1 MSRRF
6 FARAFRLAVVMLA
19 GAVMLGAWR
28 LSLAQPSGK
37 PAPQSAAAPKSAAA
51 TGTAAAAAQP
61 AAPAVAAAPVGNMVR
76 ITFITVPAK
85 PATVS
90 WGRKRLGVIGPHQP
104 LVVTRPRDS
113 GPLDVVIRSAGYL
126 NVQTRA
132 YTFADSKIAVKLTPP
147 DQKKTL
153 LGYREAP
160 PPEPDAGAA
169 PAAPQAP
176 AGPVANGATPDGGV
190 VR

>member
-1 MSRRF
+1 MSNRSSPRVF
-6 FARAFRLAVVMLA
+6 KLLAVMLA
-19 GAVMLGAWR
+19 GGVMLGAWR
-28 LSLAQPSGK
+28 LSVAQPADAG
-37 PAPQSAAAPKSAAA
+37 QAAAP
-51 TGTAAAAAQP
+51 AQPQSKP
-61 AAPAVAAAPVGNMVR
+61 AAPPSNTVR
-76 ITFITVPAK
+76 IVFTTVPAK

-113 GPLDVVIRSAGYL
+113 GPMDVVVRSAGYL

-132 YTFADSKIAVKLTPP
+132 YTFADSKVAVKLTPP

-160 PPEPDAGAA
+160 PPSPDGGA
-169 PAAPQAP
+169 PPPP
-176 AGPVANGATPDGGV
+176 AGPVANTGGPDGGV
-190 VR
+190 AR